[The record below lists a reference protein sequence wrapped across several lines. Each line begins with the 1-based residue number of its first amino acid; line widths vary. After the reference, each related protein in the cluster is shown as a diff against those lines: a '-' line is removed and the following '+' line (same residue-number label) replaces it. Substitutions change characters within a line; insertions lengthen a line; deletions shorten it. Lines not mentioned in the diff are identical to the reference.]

1 MSGFDYAQQER
12 RIASLESNRGAS
24 LRFGTVTGVDTATG
38 TARVQLPDGDGMVTM
53 PLRVLGRR
61 TLKDKAQ
68 ALPDI
73 GEPVACLFSG
83 QGLEQGVILGAHYTA
98 KTPSPNQEAQVD
110 YVRYEDGTEL
120 WYDRKGHKLTAKV
133 MGDADIETEGGITA
147 TAKKAIVTESKTGI
161 TLRAPHIRLEG
172 NLSQQGYAGGAA
184 SSILCGNQTIC
195 NGSLSVPGGDVSAGD
210 VSLRGHQHEGV
221 ESGPA
226 TSGKPEGGG
235 SSGTTDDNESGFWEA
250 LFDVVR
256 ESLPEQLSPMEELLL
271 CLPDI
276 AEAEA
281 GRQKSAP
288 NKQGWLYLRD
298 MFRKWFSGRANEN
311 PDANPVPFRIDWD
324 WVMQYPRAAQTYD
337 TLRMEYSFN
346 EKAWKKLSEILAR
359 DEKLSDQ
366 CIPFDYTQEPW
377 TRWETVYH
385 TGLSVPGKVWPVDG
399 MMAALAGFTLRALA
413 KGRVCPNG
421 DGTYTITVTGLS
433 IFAHDKFNFE
443 GDAWLGFWSCKK
455 KIYHF
460 NPLAGDF
467 SLSNSDFHIF
477 RKSLGLG
484 NDFLVLSQQHPVAP
498 FQEQRY
504 VFKP

>member
-1 MSGFDYAQQER
+1 
-12 RIASLESNRGAS
+12 
-24 LRFGTVTGVDTATG
+24 
-38 TARVQLPDGDGMVTM
+38 
-53 PLRVLGRR
+53 
-61 TLKDKAQ
+61 
-68 ALPDI
+68 
-73 GEPVACLFSG
+73 
-83 QGLEQGVILGAHYTA
+83 
-98 KTPSPNQEAQVD
+98 
-110 YVRYEDGTEL
+110 
-120 WYDRKGHKLTAKV
+120 
-133 MGDADIETEGGITA
+133 
-147 TAKKAIVTESKTGI
+147 
-161 TLRAPHIRLEG
+161 
-172 NLSQQGYAGGAA
+172 
-184 SSILCGNQTIC
+184 
-195 NGSLSVPGGDVSAGD
+195 
-210 VSLRGHQHEGV
+210 
-221 ESGPA
+221 
-226 TSGKPEGGG
+226 
-235 SSGTTDDNESGFWEA
+235 
-250 LFDVVR
+250 
-256 ESLPEQLSPMEELLL
+256 
-271 CLPDI
+271 
-276 AEAEA
+276 
-281 GRQKSAP
+281 
-288 NKQGWLYLRD
+288 
-298 MFRKWFSGRANEN
+298 
-311 PDANPVPFRIDWD
+311 
-324 WVMQYPRAAQTYD
+324 MQYPRAAQTYD